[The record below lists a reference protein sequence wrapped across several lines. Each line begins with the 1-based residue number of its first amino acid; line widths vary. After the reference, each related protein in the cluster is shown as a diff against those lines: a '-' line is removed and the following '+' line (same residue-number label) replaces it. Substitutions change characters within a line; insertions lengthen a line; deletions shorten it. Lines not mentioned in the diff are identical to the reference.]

1 MKDFRTLRSDIDDTV
16 NAIDVVVNKL
26 DDLISS
32 KKDPEFK
39 AP

>member
-16 NAIDVVVNKL
+16 NAIDDVVNKL